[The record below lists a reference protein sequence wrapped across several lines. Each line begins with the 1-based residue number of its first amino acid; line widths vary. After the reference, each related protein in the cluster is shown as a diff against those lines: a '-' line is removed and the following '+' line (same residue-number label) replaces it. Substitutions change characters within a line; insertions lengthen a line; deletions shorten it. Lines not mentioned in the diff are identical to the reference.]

1 MQSQIRTFSYPNGEI
16 QRVQVVSWDDW
27 GELDFLSPQPTARAL
42 DVFYDIYRLY
52 LVPGC
57 PWLFGNL
64 VLFRL
69 PENVEVPAQIQSKY
83 GTLSDPLTCA
93 TAILEAGVTIVG
105 GKPRFRTEQAKS
117 LWQALEAENCIRM
130 TSGHLPTTKFIPV
143 AEKSGYLTDSE
154 THAKL
159 KVNASFFIMDRF
171 DCATVYDQVGTPF
184 GLRVKDGYVSGPPL
198 FGREALMVRET
209 GVTIETPQVQD
220 LSLKIAGQIYRH
232 GENAAIYSRPD
243 RNRTPRI
250 PGKKLVIIGT
260 RVAAVSEKASL
271 PIPASGFVLAV
282 PENCSAKPGDEVR
295 YRGLEDV
302 VFGIQV
308 GNSILKEG
316 TQTRK
321 FISRFYNIRRMEPVP
336 FPPSLYPMDF
346 DHARAARIALG
357 ADENGKPMLLWA
369 EGAGK
374 RRYVKGEDSCGA
386 SLREMAEICQAVG
399 MVNAVNLDGGGSA
412 QILLEGKRHLHISD
426 RNDDNSDAQR
436 PVPLGLVV
444 R

>member
-1 MQSQIRTFSYPNGEI
+1 MKSQIRTFSYPNGEI

-27 GELDFLSPQPTARAL
+27 GKLSFLHPRPTDRAL

-57 PWLFGNL
+57 PWIFGSL

-69 PENVEVPAQIQSKY
+69 PGDVKIPFDSETKY
-83 GTLSDPLTCA
+83 GCLSDPLTVA
-93 TAILEAGVTIVG
+93 TAALEAGVTIVKG
-105 GKPRFRTEQAKS
+105 RPRFKNQQVKAF
-117 LWQALEAENCIRM
+117 WQALEQRDCIRI
-130 TSGHLPTTKFIPV
+130 TAGKLPTTKFIPV
-143 AEKSGYLTDSE
+143 AERSGYLTEMDG
-154 THAKL
+154 TV

-184 GLRVKDGYVSGPPL
+184 GLCVKEGFVFNPPL
-198 FGREALMVRET
+198 FGREALLVRES
-209 GVTIETPQVQD
+209 GVTIEQPKVED
-220 LSLKIAGQIYRH
+220 LTLEIAGQSHRH
-232 GENAAIYSRPD
+232 GENATVYSRPA
-243 RNRTPRI
+243 RSRTPRL
-250 PGKKLVIIGT
+250 PGRKPIIIGT
-260 RVAAVSEKASL
+260 RVAAVSDAPAV

-282 PENCSAKPGDEVR
+282 PGGCNAKPGDEVR
-295 YRGLEDV
+295 YRGMEDV

-308 GNSILKEG
+308 GNSILKQG
-316 TQTRK
+316 VKTGQFLSK
-321 FISRFYNIRRMEPVP
+321 FYNIRKAEPVP

-357 ADENGKPMLLWA
+357 ADKDGNPMLLWA

-386 SLREMAEICQAVG
+386 SLREMAWLCEAVG

-412 QILLEGKRHLHISD
+412 QILVKGKRYLHISD

-436 PVPLGLVV
+436 PVPLGLAVEL
-444 R
+444 